1 MSIRSYAR
9 VQEVTEAPRTTEY
22 RALAMVTGKLVET
35 KATGGREFIDAC
47 FLNRKLW
54 TLFQDDL
61 VLPENGLPDAIK
73 AQLISLSIWVQ
84 KQTGHVM
91 TGAASVDSLI
101 EVNTAIMAGLSPA
114 AAANDVD
121 EMEAASA

>member
-9 VQEVTEAPRTTEY
+9 IQEVTEAPRTTEY
-22 RALAMVTGKLVET
+22 RALALVTGKLIEA
-35 KATGGREFIDAC
+35 KEERGQAFIEAC

-61 VLPENGLPDAIK
+61 TLPENGLPDALK

-84 KQTGHVM
+84 KQTGPVM
-91 TGAASVDSLI
+91 TGEASVDALI
-101 EVNTAIMAGLSPA
+101 EVNTAIMAGLSPSGAQA
-114 AAANDVD
+114 AAA
-121 EMEAASA
+121 